1 MPANDN
7 RRDVVTIK
15 GTGPKTRPAKPSGSR
30 TPPGFRLAGCQRRD
44 LPNPRFRASHLGVG
58 PQRNLNNTHSD
69 SRALAAPGVVARRPH
84 RPTP

>member
-30 TPPGFRLAGCQRRD
+30 TPPGIQAG
-44 LPNPRFRASHLGVG
+44 GVPKTRPPKSSVSRKPPG
-58 PQRNLNNTHSD
+58 SRPAKKPQ
-69 SRALAAPGVVARRPH
+69 
-84 RPTP
+84 